1 MRTLS
6 IVGAIAALS
15 CAVVVQAAPA
25 KNSPDQTYFKKLN
38 AAAPTAPVVSAPPI
52 ALPELKQAIEKS
64 ESRRSPAQAGGLT
77 EAQMSPELRAIRD
90 RFFKVK
96 TSDELAK
103 MLADLDAN
111 YDSLPNDAKFFA
123 AQIIPAQALR
133 GFVYRA
139 KNVFEKRSPGVHSAV
154 LTVAKN
160 TATNFRIY
168 LPQDNM
174 DVVLEYFMSPYYVN
188 GKLVD
193 SFNDEADIQGWLS
206 GPFREL
212 IVKADE
218 RLGKL
223 NLSEPVVWDQR
234 FSFGPDSFKDGVNR
248 FRLIGEL
255 EKSMVRSAM
264 MTSVASL
271 CFLRAY
277 NIRGSIDLSRDLGR
291 LYGVDGFLSQ
301 VDGVSAKKITTT
313 INKYPQIGTLLPDGE
328 MWMKSALNASR
339 WAVAHA
345 WSAWQASSEPRK
357 NENLYAVDS
366 GYWRVNRNDV
376 EQNLELLYRVVASDG
391 PEKLR
396 SSVTGEVIEIRYA
409 DFFNKPPKDLKVF
422 LPTGF
427 DNRSKV
433 TRQAVVDA
441 KGLTKPL
448 TYRNYAEGSPETWNV
463 SAYTTYFPS
472 IKKNDDVFK
481 SVRVLSHA
489 GGNWLNLTR

>member
-6 IVGAIAALS
+6 VAVFAAALS
-15 CAVVVQAAPA
+15 AGIAVQAVAP
-25 KNSPDQTYFKKLN
+25 KGQDLSYYKKLN
-38 AAAPTAPVVSAPPI
+38 AAAPTAPVVAAPDVTVPT
-52 ALPELKQAIEKS
+52 LKQIIEKS
-64 ESRRSPAQAGGLT
+64 ESRRSPAQAGNIS
-77 EAQMSPELRAIRD
+77 EAQMSPELREIRD

-96 TSDELAK
+96 TSDELAQ
-103 MLADLDAN
+103 MLSDLDAN
-111 YDSLPNDAKFFA
+111 YDKLPNDAKFFA
-123 AQIIPAQALR
+123 AQILPAQALR
-133 GFVYRA
+133 GFVFRA
-139 KNVFEKRSPGVHSAV
+139 KSVFEKRSPGVHSAV

-174 DVVLEYFMSPYYVN
+174 AVVEEYFMSPYYEN
-188 GKLVD
+188 GKLV
-193 SFNDEADIQGWLS
+193 STFNDEADIQGWLA
-206 GPFREL
+206 GPFREQIL
-212 IVKADE
+212 KADE

-271 CFLRAY
+271 SFLRAY

-301 VDGVSAKKITTT
+301 VDGVSARKITNT

-328 MWMKSALNASR
+328 AWMKSSLNASR

-345 WSAWQASSEPRK
+345 WSAWQASSESRK
-357 NENLYAVDS
+357 NENLYAIDS
-366 GYWRVNRNDV
+366 GYWRVNRHDV
-376 EQNLELLYRVVASDG
+376 EQNLELLYRVVASDSS
-391 PEKLR
+391 EKMR

-409 DFFNKPPKDLKVF
+409 DFFNKPPKDLKAF
-422 LPTGF
+422 LPTAF
-427 DNRSKV
+427 DTRSKV
-433 TRQAVVDA
+433 TREAVVDT
-441 KGLTKPL
+441 KGSKKAL
-448 TYRNYAEGSPETWNV
+448 TYRNYAEGSPEKWNV
-463 SAYTTYFPS
+463 SAYSPYFPS
-472 IKKNDDVFK
+472 VKKDDDVFK
-481 SVRVLSHA
+481 SVRVLSHS
-489 GGNWLNLTR
+489 GGNWLNITR

>member
-6 IVGAIAALS
+6 VAVLAAALS
-15 CAVVVQAAPA
+15 AGIAVQAAAP
-25 KNSPDQTYFKKLN
+25 KGQDLSYFKKLS
-38 AAAPTAPVVSAPPI
+38 AAAPTAPVVATPDVAVPT
-52 ALPELKQAIEKS
+52 LKQIIEKS

-77 EAQMSPELRAIRD
+77 EAQMSPELRNIRD
-90 RFFKVK
+90 QFFKVK
-96 TSDELAK
+96 TSDEMAL
-103 MLADLDAN
+103 MLSDLDAK
-111 YDSLPNDAKFFA
+111 YETLPTDAKFFA
-123 AQIIPAQALR
+123 AQIIPIQSLR

-139 KNVFEKRSPGVHSAV
+139 RSVFEKRSRGVHSAV
-154 LTVAKN
+154 LTVAKD

-174 DVVLEYFMSPYYVN
+174 AVVEEFFMSPYYVKGN
-188 GKLVD
+188 LV
-193 SFNDEADIQGWLS
+193 SVFNDEADIQGWLA
-206 GPFREL
+206 GPLREQIL
-212 IVKADE
+212 KADE
-218 RLGKL
+218 RIGKL

-271 CFLRAY
+271 SFLRAY
-277 NIRGSIDLSRDLGR
+277 NIRGSIDLSRDLGK
-291 LYGVDGFLSQ
+291 LYGIDGFLSQ
-301 VDGVSAKKITTT
+301 VDGVSARKITNT

-328 MWMKSALNASR
+328 AWMKSSLHASR

-345 WSAWQASSEPRK
+345 WSAWQASSDSRK

-366 GYWRVNRNDV
+366 GYWRVNRQDV
-376 EQNLELLYRVVASDG
+376 EQNLELLYRVVASDSS
-391 PEKLR
+391 EKMR
-396 SSVTGEVIEIRYA
+396 SAVTGEVIEIRYA

-427 DNRSKV
+427 DTRSKV
-433 TRQAVVDA
+433 TRNAVADA
-441 KGLTKPL
+441 KGDTKPL
-448 TYRNYAEGSPETWNV
+448 TYRNYAEGSPENWNV

-481 SVRVLSHA
+481 SVRVLSHS
-489 GGNWLNLTR
+489 GGSWLNITR